1 MGGEIVLVDAFDA
14 MSAGLPPLTWVVY
27 AVFSSLLGAC
37 IGSFLNVCIYRIP
50 LDQSVVRPRSHCM
63 KCGKPIP
70 WYHNIPVVSYFVLR
84 GKCSSCGEPF
94 GFRYAAVE
102 LLTAFLFLAVF
113 CLFPPA
119 GSHPPFGFA
128 SVCDPEMEP
137 LAALRLMGLI
147 PVYWLFVS
155 GLLVGTFID
164 FDHFILPDSVTIGG
178 MIAGLILSTL
188 LPELQMSIATS
199 FSADGSFS
207 INAVRCHTS
216 LAGCKA
222 SAIGLAAGF
231 VPLQTIRLL
240 ATWFFRKRG
249 RIGPDDYAMGF
260 GDIKLVG
267 AIGAF
272 LGWQAALFSIFA
284 AALLGTFVSI
294 PVLLAKKR
302 HLLDRIPFGPYL
314 SAAALIWLFWN
325 VPICTAY
332 FRLFL

>member
-1 MGGEIVLVDAFDA
+1 MSGEIVLVNAVDA
-14 MSAGLPPLTWVVY
+14 MSAGLPPLTWAVY
-27 AVFSSLLGAC
+27 AAISALLGAC

-63 KCGKPIP
+63 KCGKLIP

-94 GFRYAAVE
+94 SFRYAAIE

-113 CLFPPA
+113 CLCPPS
-119 GSHPPFGFA
+119 GSSPPFGFFPLYN
-128 SVCDPEMEP
+128 PETPP
-137 LAALRLMGLI
+137 LEAFRLMGLI

-155 GLLVGTFID
+155 GLIIGTFID

-178 MIAGLILSTL
+178 MVAGLILSTI
-188 LPELQMSIATS
+188 LPELQMSFLPGIT
-199 FSADGSFS
+199 ADGTLS
-207 INAVRCHTS
+207 INAVRCHS
-216 LAGCKA
+216 ALAGLKA

-240 ATWFFRKRG
+240 ATWIFRKRG
-249 RIGPDDYAMGF
+249 RIAPDEYAMGF

-272 LGWQAALFSIFA
+272 LGWQAAIFSIFA
-284 AALLGTFVSI
+284 AAALGTLVSI
-294 PVLLAKKR
+294 PMLLAKKR
-302 HLLDRIPFGPYL
+302 QLLDRIPFGPYL
-314 SAAALIWLFWN
+314 SAAALVWLFWSD
-325 VPICTAY
+325 PICASY
-332 FRLFL
+332 LRLFF